1 MAIQLLETIKENIK
15 NYPDLPA
22 IIDVGKDNSF
32 TYGTFDLTARRIAH
46 RLAGRGVK
54 KGDFV
59 LIVLPRNKEYVAAMY
74 GIWLVG
80 AAFVPQSTSYPK
92 DRVEFIRENCG
103 ANVVV
108 DEQFLRRLE
117 EEEPLTEDVEVE
129 DNNPSILIY
138 TSGSTGK
145 PKGVLHTFASIND
158 SVIRYAMTQDVP
170 VGFRASLGAPFTF
183 VASVQGVFQP
193 LYSLCTAYLTP
204 YEAMRD
210 PVLLA
215 EFFAEND
222 IERSFISPKILKVFK
237 QKKKTLKEVST
248 GSERVSGI
256 YTDEFRLMVRYGQ
269 TETAAAVMEFEVDR
283 EYENTP
289 IGKPMHGVS
298 VYLLDEENK
307 PAEEGEICL
316 AGRFASGYLGMEEQ
330 TAKTFIPNPFRD
342 QDGYEVL
349 LRTGDLGRRDE
360 NGNIIYI
367 NRKDWMVKINGQ
379 RVEPGEIET
388 VIKKMNGIHDA
399 VLKDFK
405 NQYDQTYLV
414 AYYVEKYPVDP
425 KDIRASLEEQLPSY
439 MVPSFCVRLDK
450 LPTNA
455 NGKLDRGALLP
466 PENSEFQNEYVEP
479 ETDVQR
485 AICHA
490 VEEILGVER
499 VGLEDEFQSMGG
511 DSITAAMVAAKLTA
525 YRVRP
530 ADILLGKTPR
540 AIEQR
545 LLQAESKTRTREKK
559 EVGSFPLTP
568 AERSMYLEQEKD
580 PSSVMYN
587 LNLAFSLT
595 GVDADQI
602 EQALCKVFAAHEAL
616 HSFYGVEGG
625 IPVRILS
632 ENLPG
637 IERKEAE
644 SEDAV
649 RKIVDSYAEPFI
661 LSNGIPVRTVIY
673 ALPDGKQVVHLAI
686 HHIAF
691 DGGSAGTFTKEF
703 LAALKGG
710 DVEKS
715 RIDLS
720 DLYEELSNPDVA
732 SGMEFYHKLFEGG
745 VPVNDMPVRGGKRPV
760 VHPVSDQEIPV
771 SFLPEEVRL
780 LDQAAKRYG
789 ISEFELI
796 FSAIAMTV
804 AKYCGSDDVVLGIP
818 TNLRP
823 ADAPDVIGMFVNTA
837 PVRVKVPREAMAAA
851 FLKETGEAV
860 REATYGSALPF
871 EEVVAEFAKERD
883 SSRNPIFDVS
893 VNYMQTPEPFD
904 QDGIRLEMYSPLQK
918 MSRDVGIVIHK
929 SSKGLGCIFQ
939 YSSELF
945 EEQVIRNMIGQIR
958 SVLRLLA
965 SGNELTLREALALP
979 EDQKAVLEGFR
990 RTGTADV
997 PVTLLHKLFEE
1008 TAKQNPDRTALIAVD
1023 GSFTYRELNE
1033 RANLVAHHLTDRGV
1047 GVGDSV
1053 ALLLPRESCFFACL
1067 LGVNKAGA
1075 AFIPCDPQYPAD
1087 RIRHI
1092 IGDSEAR
1099 YVVTT
1104 EDLIEN
1110 YPAEQAIR
1118 VDELFLTPADPAK
1131 AEAAKENPDL
1141 IMSDD
1146 ELSYMIYTSGSTGK
1160 PKGVMLHHKGI
1171 CNYLQP
1177 HPANLHVKYVHD
1189 HIDTYLSVTT
1199 VSFDMS
1205 FKEHMVTLCNGKT
1218 LVFAGEEEM
1227 NDPRALAGLIEKHGC
1242 DCINATPSRLLQYI
1256 EYAPFGEALKNCKLI
1271 MSGGEGY
1278 PMSLAEKLRVLA
1290 PQARII
1296 NTYGPTEITVSCNG
1310 ADITEAKSI
1319 TVGKP
1324 LLNYS
1329 EVIVDK
1335 FGDLSPYGVTG
1346 ELYVGGIG
1354 VARGYRNLEEMTQEK
1369 FVMKEGERMYRTG
1382 DLSRWT
1388 ADGDVEILGRLD
1400 NQVKL
1405 RGLRIELG
1413 EIEGLMEQQPE
1424 IKKAVVVIRKIHGQD
1439 NLCAYFTAEKELDI
1453 NELRGELRKHLT
1465 PYMVPTA
1472 YLQME
1477 ALPMTPNGKT
1487 DTKALPEPTEVAAG
1501 EYVAPVGEKEE
1512 FFCKLFAD
1520 VLKLEKVGATD
1531 DFFEIGGT
1539 SLVVTSIAVQA
1550 SEQGYTLNYGDVF
1563 KYTTPR
1569 QLAEF
1574 VSKGESAAPAGTDR
1588 STDFD
1593 SYDYSKIEEVLARNN
1608 LTSYQRGKKRE
1619 IGNILLTGAAGFMGA
1634 HVLAEYLTQ
1643 ETGTAYCIVRKGSY
1657 SDAKSRLQS
1666 IMFYYFSSSM
1676 KQLLDDRVVVL
1687 DGDVTS
1693 YDTFRALESQ
1703 PIHTVFNCAANVK
1716 HFSSGTD
1723 IEDINVGGVENCITF
1738 CENRGARLIHFSTT
1752 SVGGGQI
1759 VQDKS
1764 ELRVLDEQTLYFGQ
1778 SLNNQY
1784 ISSKMMAERVV
1795 LEAIAAG
1802 RVDAKVIRVG
1812 TLAPRDSDGEFQI
1825 NYLSNSFMGRLRS
1838 YWMLGVFPYSGM
1850 DGVVRMGPI
1859 DTSASAFLHLA
1870 RTPKECTVFN
1880 AINCNSTPMINIILE
1895 MNRVGMEIRLVENE
1909 EFRTILEKAE
1919 QDPEKVQVLQSLLAY
1934 QNKRVQKAAYTTEAS
1949 CEYTNQVLAREGFFW
1964 KITDGPYIERFVSS
1978 LEMLGFF
1985 DEDALER

>member
-1 MAIQLLETIKENIK
+1 MGIQLLTKIKENIK
-15 NYPDLPA
+15 TCPDLMA
-22 IIDVGKDNSF
+22 LVDAGEGNHY
-32 TYGTFDLTARRIAH
+32 TYSTFDITSRRIAQ
-46 RLAGRGVK
+46 RLISRGVK
-54 KGDFV
+54 RGDFV
-59 LIVLPRNKEYVAAMY
+59 MIVLPRNIEYVAAMY
-74 GIWLVG
+74 GIWLAG
-80 AAFVPQSTSYPK
+80 AAFVPQSPNYPK
-92 DRVEFIRENCG
+92 ERLEYIRENCG
-103 ANVVV
+103 AKVVV

-117 EEEPLTEDVEVE
+117 EEEPLTEETEVE
-129 DNNPSILIY
+129 ENDPSILIY

-145 PKGVLHTFASIND
+145 PKGVLHTFGSIND
-158 SVIRYAMTQDVP
+158 SVIRFAMTQDVP
-170 VGFRASLGAPFTF
+170 VGFRAALGAPFTF

-222 IERSFISPKILKVFK
+222 IERTFISPKVLKVFK

-256 YTDEFRLMVRYGQ
+256 YTDEFRLMIRYGQ
-269 TETAAAVMEFEVDR
+269 TESASAVMEFEVDR
-283 EYENTP
+283 AYDNTP
-289 IGKPMHGVS
+289 IGKPMHGIS
-298 VYLLDEENK
+298 VYLLDENDQ

-316 AGRFASGYLGMEEQ
+316 TGRFAAGYLGLKEQ
-330 TAKTFIPNPFRD
+330 TAKTFIPNPFREK
-342 QDGYEVL
+342 DGHETL

-360 NGNIIYI
+360 NGNIIFI

-379 RVEPGEIET
+379 RVEPGEIES
-388 VIKKMNGIHDA
+388 VIKKLDGIHDA

-414 AYYVEKYPVDP
+414 AYYVEKYPMDP
-425 KDIRASLEEQLPSY
+425 DDIRNAISGKLPAY
-439 MVPSFCVRLDK
+439 MVPAFFVRLDK
-450 LPTNA
+450 LPVNA

-466 PENSEFQNEYVEP
+466 PANSEFQNEYVEP
-479 ETDVQR
+479 ETDIQKAV
-485 AICHA
+485 CHA
-490 VEEILGVER
+490 MEEILGVER

-511 DSITAAMVAAKLTA
+511 DSITAAMVAAKLTDF
-525 YRVRP
+525 RIRP
-530 ADILLGKTPR
+530 ADILMGKTPR

-545 LLQAESKTRTREKK
+545 LVQAESKARTREKK
-559 EVGSFPLTP
+559 DVRSFPLIP

-580 PSSVMYN
+580 PDSIMYN
-587 LNLAFSLT
+587 LNLAFSLK
-595 GVDADQI
+595 GVDADRI
-602 EQALCKVFAAHEAL
+602 EEALKKVFAAHEAL

-625 IPVRILS
+625 IPIRILS
-632 ENLPG
+632 EQLPE
-637 IERKEAE
+637 IVRKEAKSKE
-644 SEDAV
+644 EV
-649 RKIVDSYAEPFI
+649 RKIVDSYAEPFL
-661 LSNGIPVRTVIY
+661 LSNGIPVRATIY
-673 ALPDGKQVVHLAI
+673 ALPDGGQVVHIAI

-691 DGGSAGTFTKEF
+691 DGGSAGTFSQEF
-703 LAALKGG
+703 MAALRGE
-710 DVEKS
+710 DVPKKDV
-715 RIDLS
+715 DLS
-720 DLYEELSNPDVA
+720 DLYEELSHPDVET
-732 SGMEFYHKLFEGG
+732 GMAFYRRLFEGG
-745 VPVNDMPVRGGKRPV
+745 VPVNDMPVKGGKRPM
-760 VHPVSDQEIPV
+760 VHPVSDQEIRADFSV
-771 SFLPEEVRL
+771 DDVTLF
-780 LDQAAKRYG
+780 DKAAKRYG
-789 ISEFELI
+789 ISEFELV
-796 FSAIAMTV
+796 FSAVAMTV

-823 ADAPDVIGMFVNTA
+823 ADAADVIGMFVNTA
-837 PVRVKVPREAMAAA
+837 PVRVKVPRDASVTD
-851 FLKETGEAV
+851 FLRETGEAV
-860 REATYGSALPF
+860 REATYGSSLPF

-883 SSRNPIFDVS
+883 ASRNPIFDVS
-893 VNYMQTPEPFD
+893 VNYMKTPEAYD
-904 QDGIRLEMYSPLQK
+904 RDGIRCEMYSPLQK
-918 MSRDVGIVIHK
+918 MNRDIGIVIHK

-945 EEQVIRNMIGQIR
+945 EERVIRNMIGQIR
-958 SVLRLLA
+958 ETLRLLA
-965 SGNELTLREALALP
+965 SGNAATLREALVLP
-979 EDQKAVLEGFR
+979 EDQKAFLDGFR
-990 RTGTADV
+990 RTGSAELS
-997 PVTLLHKLFEE
+997 VTLLHKLFEE
-1008 TAKQNPDRTALIAVD
+1008 EVKKHPEKTALIAVD
-1023 GSFTYRELNE
+1023 GSFTYQELNE
-1033 RANLVAHHLTDRGV
+1033 RANLAAHKLIKRGV
-1047 GVGDSV
+1047 GIGDSV

-1075 AFIPCDPQYPAD
+1075 AFIPCDPQYPVD

-1092 IGDSEAR
+1092 IEDSEAR

-1104 EDLIEN
+1104 ADLIGN
-1110 YPAEQAIR
+1110 YPPEQAIL
-1118 VDELFLTPADPAK
+1118 VDDLLAAAEDADS
-1131 AEAAKENPDL
+1131 EQHNPD
-1141 IMSDD
+1141 ITMSDR

-1160 PKGVMLHHKGI
+1160 PKGVMLEHRGI

-1227 NDPRALAGLIEKHGC
+1227 NDPRALAELIQKHGC

-1256 EYAPFGEALKNCKLI
+1256 EYGPFGEAIKNCKLI

-1290 PQARII
+1290 PEARII

-1310 ADITEAKSI
+1310 ADITTASAI

-1329 EVIVDK
+1329 ELIIDK
-1335 FGDLSPYGVTG
+1335 FGDISPYGVAG
-1346 ELYVGGIG
+1346 ELYVGGVG
-1354 VARGYRNLEEMTQEK
+1354 VARGYRNLEEMTREK

-1388 ADGDVEILGRLD
+1388 KDGDVEILGRLD

-1413 EIEGLMEQQPE
+1413 EIEGLMEQQPD

-1439 NLCAYFTAEKELDI
+1439 NLCAYFTAEREVDI
-1453 NELRGELRKHLT
+1453 NELRGELRKSLT

-1512 FFCKLFAD
+1512 FFCKLFAE

-1539 SLVVTSIAVQA
+1539 SLVVTSVAVKA

-1574 VSKGESAAPAGTDR
+1574 MSKGDAEVPKAGDR

-1593 SYDYSKIEEVLARNN
+1593 SYDYSGIEKVLSKNN
-1608 LTSYQRGKKRE
+1608 LTSYRTGKRRE
-1619 IGNILLTGAAGFMGA
+1619 LGNILVTGATGFMGA
-1634 HVLAEYLTQ
+1634 HVLAAYLTK
-1643 ETGTAYCIVRKGSY
+1643 ETGTAYCIVRKGSFT
-1657 SDAKSRLQS
+1657 DARSRLQS
-1666 IMFYYFSSSM
+1666 VMFYYFSSSM
-1676 KQLLDDRVVVL
+1676 KELLDDRVVVI
-1687 DGDVTS
+1687 DGDVTG

-1703 PIHTVFNCAANVK
+1703 PVHTVFNCAANVK

-1759 VQDKS
+1759 VQDPS
-1764 ELRVLDEQTLYFGQ
+1764 QLRVLDEQTLYFGQ
-1778 SLNNQY
+1778 TLNNQY
-1784 ISSKMMAERVV
+1784 ISSKMLAERIV
-1795 LEAIAAG
+1795 LEAIAQG
-1802 RVDAKVIRVG
+1802 RVDAKIIRVG
-1812 TLAPRDSDGEFQI
+1812 TLAPRDIDGEFQI

-1838 YWMLGVFPYSGM
+1838 YWMLGAFPFSGM
-1850 DGVVRMGPI
+1850 GGEVRMGPI
-1859 DTSASAFLHLA
+1859 DTSADAFMRLASA
-1870 RTPKECTVFN
+1870 PKDCTVFN

-1895 MNRVGMEIRLVENE
+1895 MIRKGMNIRLVEND
-1909 EFRTILEKAE
+1909 EFKAILEKAE

-1949 CEYTNQVLAREGFFW
+1949 CEYTTQVLAREGFFW
-1964 KITDGPYIERFVSS
+1964 NITDGPYIERFVDS
-1978 LEMLGFF
+1978 LETLGFF

>member
-1 MAIQLLETIKENIK
+1 MGIQLLEKISENIK
-15 NYPDLPA
+15 AYPDLMA
-22 IIDVGKDNSF
+22 IVDTGKDNF
-32 TYGTFDLTARRIAH
+32 YTYGSFDLTARRIAH
-46 RLAGRGVK
+46 RLVSRGVK

-74 GIWLVG
+74 GIWLAG
-80 AAFVPQSTSYPK
+80 AAFVPQAPNYPK
-92 DRVEFIRENCG
+92 ERVDYIRENCG
-103 ANVVV
+103 ARVMV
-108 DEQFLRRLE
+108 DDRFLRRLE
-117 EEEPLTEDVEVE
+117 EEEPLTEEVEVDE
-129 DNNPSILIY
+129 KDPSILIY

-145 PKGVLHTFASIND
+145 PKGVLHSFGSIND
-158 SVIRYAMTQDVP
+158 SVIRFAMTQDAS
-170 VGFRASLGAPFTF
+170 VGFRAALGAPFTF

-193 LYSLCTAYLTP
+193 LYSLYTAYLTP

-210 PVLLA
+210 PELLA

-256 YTDEFRLMVRYGQ
+256 FCDDFRLMVRYGQ
-269 TETAAAVMEFEVDR
+269 TESASAVMEFEVDR
-283 EYENTP
+283 AYDNTP
-289 IGKPMHGVS
+289 IGKPMHGIS
-298 VYLLDEENK
+298 VYLLDEAGQ
-307 PAEEGEICL
+307 PAKEGEICL
-316 AGRFASGYLGMEEQ
+316 TGRFASGYFGLEEQ
-330 TAKTFIPNPFRD
+330 TAKTFLPNPFHD
-342 QDGYEVL
+342 QDGNEML
-349 LRTGDLGRRDE
+349 LRTGDLGRMDE
-360 NGNIIYI
+360 NGNVIYI

-379 RVEPGEIET
+379 RVEPGEIESA
-388 VIKKMNGIHDA
+388 IKNLEGVYDA
-399 VLKDFK
+399 ALKDFK
-405 NQYDQTYLV
+405 NRYDQTYLV
-414 AYYVEKYPVDP
+414 AYYVEKYPMDP
-425 KDIRASLEEQLPSY
+425 EDIRNALARTLPSY
-439 MVPSFCVRLDK
+439 MVPAFYVRLDK
-450 LPTNA
+450 LPVNA

-466 PENSEFQNEYVEP
+466 PANSEFQNEYVEP
-479 ETDVQR
+479 ETDIQKAV
-485 AICHA
+485 CHA
-490 VEEILGVER
+490 FEEILGVER
-499 VGLEDEFQSMGG
+499 VGLEDDFQSMGG
-511 DSITAAMVAAKLTA
+511 DSITAAMVAGKLTA
-525 YRVRP
+525 YHVRP
-530 ADILLGKTPR
+530 ADILMGKTPR

-545 LLQAESKTRTREKK
+545 LLQADSRTRTREKK
-559 EVGSFPLTP
+559 NVRSFPLTP

-580 PSSVMYN
+580 PESVMYN

-602 EQALCKVFAAHEAL
+602 EEALCRVFAAHEAL
-616 HSFYGVEGG
+616 HSFYGTEGG
-625 IPVRILS
+625 IPIRILS
-632 ENLPG
+632 EQLPE
-637 IERKEAE
+637 IVRTEAE
-644 SEDAV
+644 SEEAV
-649 RKIVDSYAEPFI
+649 RKIVDAYAEPF
-661 LSNGIPVRTVIY
+661 LLTKGIPVRATIY
-673 ALPDGKQVVHLAI
+673 AIPDGGQVVHLAI

-691 DGGSAGTFTKEF
+691 DGGSAGTFTREF
-703 LAALKGG
+703 LAALKGEA
-710 DVEKS
+710 VPES
-715 RIDLS
+715 EVDLS
-720 DLYEELSNPDVA
+720 NLYEELSHPDVET
-732 SGMEFYHKLFEGG
+732 GMAFYHRLFEGG
-745 VPVNDMPVRGGKRPV
+745 VPVNDMPVRGGKRPM

-771 SFLPEEVRL
+771 TFLPEEVSL
-780 LDQAAKRYG
+780 LDQAAKSYG

-796 FSAIAMTV
+796 FSAVAMTV

-837 PVRVKVPREAMAAA
+837 PVRVKVDRDASAAA
-851 FLKETGEAV
+851 VLKATGESV
-860 REATYGSALPF
+860 REATYGSSLPF

-883 SSRNPIFDVS
+883 ASRNPIFDVS
-893 VNYMQTPEPFD
+893 VNYMQTPEPYD
-904 QDGIRLEMYSPLQK
+904 QDGIRCEMYSPLQK

-945 EEQVIRNMIGQIR
+945 EEQVIRNMISQIR
-958 SVLRLLA
+958 STLKLLA
-965 SGNELTLREALALP
+965 SGNELTVREVLALP
-979 EDQKAVLEGFR
+979 EDQKEALDRFR
-990 RTGTADV
+990 RTGSAEV
-997 PVTLLHKLFEE
+997 PVQLLHQLFEVTVKE
-1008 TAKQNPDRTALIAVD
+1008 NPDRTALIAVD
-1023 GSFTYRELNE
+1023 GSYTYRELNE
-1033 RANLVAHHLTDRGV
+1033 RANLVAHHLSDRGV
-1047 GVGDSV
+1047 GIGDSV
-1053 ALLLPRESCFFACL
+1053 ALLLPRESCFFACM

-1092 IGDSEAR
+1092 IGDSGAR

-1104 EDLIEN
+1104 EDLIDN

-1118 VDELFLTPADPAK
+1118 VDELFRLPEDPAQ
-1131 AEAAKENPDL
+1131 AEAAKKDPGLE
-1141 IMSDD
+1141 MSGD

-1227 NDPRALAGLIEKHGC
+1227 NDPRALAELIKKHGC

-1256 EYAPFGEALKNCKLI
+1256 EYEPFGEALKNCKLI

-1290 PQARII
+1290 PDARII

-1310 ADITEAKSI
+1310 ADITEAKTI

-1329 EVIVDK
+1329 EVIVDR
-1335 FGDLSPYGVTG
+1335 FGDLSPYGVAG

-1354 VARGYRNLEEMTQEK
+1354 VARGYRNLEEMTREK

-1388 ADGDVEILGRLD
+1388 RDGDVEILGRLD

-1413 EIEGLMEQQPE
+1413 EIEGLMEQQPD

-1439 NLCAYFTAEKELDI
+1439 NLCAYFTAEKEVDI
-1453 NELRGELRKHLT
+1453 NELRGELRKQLT

-1477 ALPMTPNGKT
+1477 ELPMTPNGKT

-1512 FFCKLFAD
+1512 FFCKLFAE
-1520 VLKLEKVGATD
+1520 VLKLQKVGATD

-1539 SLVVTSIAVQA
+1539 SLVVTSIAVKA

-1574 VSKGESAAPAGTDR
+1574 ISRGETAAPKPGDR

-1593 SYDYSKIEEVLARNN
+1593 SYDYSEIEKVLSRNN
-1608 LTSYQRGKKRE
+1608 LTAYRSGKKRD
-1619 IGNILLTGAAGFMGA
+1619 IGNILLTGATGFMGA
-1634 HVLAEYLTQ
+1634 HVLATYLTKEQ
-1643 ETGTAYCIVRKGSY
+1643 GTAYCIVRKGSFT
-1657 SDAKSRLQS
+1657 DAASRLQS
-1666 IMFYYFSSSM
+1666 VMFYYFSSSM
-1676 KQLLDDRVVVL
+1676 KQLLDDRVVVI

-1693 YDTFRALESQ
+1693 YDAFRALESQ

-1723 IEDINVGGVENCITF
+1723 IEDINVGGVEKCITF
-1738 CENRGARLIHFSTT
+1738 CEKRGARLIHFSTT

-1759 VQDKS
+1759 VQDIS
-1764 ELRVLDEQTLYFGQ
+1764 RLRVLDEQTLYFGQ
-1778 SLNNQY
+1778 TLNNQY
-1784 ISSKMMAERVV
+1784 ISSKMLAERLV
-1795 LEAIAAG
+1795 LEAIAKG

-1812 TLAPRDSDGEFQI
+1812 TLAPRDEDGEFQI

-1838 YWMLGVFPYSGM
+1838 YWMLGAFPYSGM
-1850 DGVVRMGPI
+1850 GGEVRMGPI
-1859 DTSASAFLHLA
+1859 DTSADAFLRLA
-1870 RTPKECTVFN
+1870 TTPKDCTVFN

-1895 MNRVGMEIRLVENE
+1895 MIRKGMEIRLVEND
-1909 EFRTILEKAE
+1909 EFKAILEKAE

-1934 QNKRVQKAAYTTEAS
+1934 QNKRVQKAAFTTEAS
-1949 CEYTNQVLAREGFFW
+1949 CEYTTQVLAREGFFW
-1964 KITDGPYIERFVSS
+1964 NITDAPYIERFVDS
-1978 LEMLGFF
+1978 LETLGFF